1 MLSDGKAAYQEEVK
15 PNGLREEQGWK
26 REASSTPRRMLIA
39 VPGEVLMEATEQSS
53 EQDQE
58 KKCRSRRLVG
68 TCNSS
73 PMKMGTHIT

>member
-1 MLSDGKAAYQEEVK
+1 MLSDGEAAYQEEVK

-26 REASSTPRRMLIA
+26 REASSTTCRMLIA

-58 KKCRSRRLVG
+58 KKYRSRRLVG

>member
-1 MLSDGKAAYQEEVK
+1 
-15 PNGLREEQGWK
+15 
-26 REASSTPRRMLIA
+26 MLIA
-39 VPGEVLMEATEQSS
+39 VPGEVFMEATEQSS